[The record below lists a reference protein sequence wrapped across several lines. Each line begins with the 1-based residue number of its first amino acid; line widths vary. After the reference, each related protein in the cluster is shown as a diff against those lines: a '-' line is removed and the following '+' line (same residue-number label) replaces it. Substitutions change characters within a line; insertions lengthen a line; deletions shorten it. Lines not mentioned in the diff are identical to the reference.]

1 MFNLKSRK
9 VALTFF
15 LTPSLDLSQSDKDK
29 HRSRPAPA
37 LTSAL
42 RKAPDFH
49 AFETSQEVG
58 AKGWHLP
65 FEREILVTQ
74 NPLKRYSGSVYATI
88 RCVRLLR
95 AWSDSHL

>member
-1 MFNLKSRK
+1 MFNLTSSK
-9 VALTFF
+9 VSLIFS
-15 LTPSLDLSQSDKDK
+15 LTPSHDLSQSNTDK
-29 HRSRPAPA
+29 HSSRPAPA
-37 LTSAL
+37 LASAL

-74 NPLKRYSGSVYATI
+74 NPLTRYSGSVYAPI

-95 AWSDSHL
+95 AWRDNHL